1 MRRLPDG
8 GGCTTRP
15 PLSTDGRAAG
25 WVTDAQRGDL
35 WGLIQE
41 CADAG
46 TPFSE
51 HRIMSYFCQIC
62 LALHHLQQRGILH
75 RDLKTQNIFLSDHNM
90 IKVHTQPWPVSITH
104 PVPRQTEGGMRRAKI
119 SKSRTT
125 GVLTSRALAPCLFP
139 FSLATSASRAPC
151 RPASR

>member
-1 MRRLPDG
+1 VGVLWG
-8 GGCTTRP
+8 
-15 PLSTDGRAAG
+15 
-25 WVTDAQRGDL
+25 QRGDL

-41 CADAG
+41 CADAR

-90 IKVHTQPWPVSITH
+90 IKVYN
-104 PVPRQTEGGMRRAKI
+104 A
-119 SKSRTT
+119 
-125 GVLTSRALAPCLFP
+125 ALARIDRSSCTFYHGVRARGLNGRVR
-139 FSLATSASRAPC
+139 SMMAAEAATC
-151 RPASR
+151 